1 MFRATE
7 ELITE
12 LENLRKQI
20 ENLQKHFEGLETLEA
35 DECNNLKTF
44 DVTLRITTRPSSW
57 ADDVVNEEE
66 VFEHFQ
72 HSINDIREATRLFD
86 PGDSIKVFEVK
97 EVT

>member
-7 ELITE
+7 ELVTE

-20 ENLQKHFEGLETLEA
+20 ENLQKHFESLETLEV
-35 DECNNLKTF
+35 DESNNLKTF

-57 ADDVVNEEE
+57 ADDVVNESE
-66 VFEHFQ
+66 VFEHFRC
-72 HSINDIREATRLFD
+72 SINDIRKATLLSD
-86 PGDSIKVFEVK
+86 PGDSVKVFEVT

>member
-12 LENLRKQI
+12 LENLRKQV

-57 ADDVVNEEE
+57 ENNVVNETE
-66 VFEHFQ
+66 VLEHFQ
-72 HSINDIREATRLFD
+72 YSISDIQEALRLFD